1 MGYTFDIS
9 LLPNVLDLQPKAG
22 LMVGFAV
29 TFLVL
34 VWVSVATRMYVRVFM
49 IRAFGWDDVA
59 LLMASVGIESTVI
72 RIVS

>member
-34 VWVSVATRMYVRVFM
+34 VWVSVRVFM
-49 IRAFGWDDVA
+49 IQAFGWDDVA
-59 LLMASVGIESTVI
+59 LLMASVSIESTVI